1 MIEYQ
6 IRRRNIADD
15 RVLQVMA
22 QLPRHLFIPPEN
34 RSQAYLDQPVPIGLG
49 QTISQPYI
57 VALMT
62 EKLQI
67 QPQHLVLEIGTGCGY
82 QTAILA
88 KLARKVYTIEYLEE
102 LSRHGQEN
110 LVALGITNVEY
121 RVGNG
126 REGWPGE
133 LRFDRI
139 LVAAAAEFTP
149 PVLLERLADNGK
161 MVIPI
166 GEPAGQKLM
175 LLEKSGHDINSIRET
190 MLCYC
195 RFVKLV

>member
-1 MIEYQ
+1 M
-6 IRRRNIADD
+6 RRRNIADE
-15 RVLQVMA
+15 RVLKVMA

-34 RSQAYLDQPVPIGLG
+34 RSQAYLDQPVSIGLG

-88 KLARKVYTIEYLEE
+88 KLARKVHTIEYLEE
-102 LSRHGQEN
+102 LSRRGQEN
-110 LVALGITNVEY
+110 LAALGITNVEY
-121 RVGNG
+121 HIGNG

-139 LVAAAAEFTP
+139 LVAAATEFIP
-149 PVLLERLADNGK
+149 PVLLEQLADNGK

-166 GEPAGQKLM
+166 GEPAGQKLI
-175 LLEKSGHDINSIRET
+175 LLEKVGGDINSIRET